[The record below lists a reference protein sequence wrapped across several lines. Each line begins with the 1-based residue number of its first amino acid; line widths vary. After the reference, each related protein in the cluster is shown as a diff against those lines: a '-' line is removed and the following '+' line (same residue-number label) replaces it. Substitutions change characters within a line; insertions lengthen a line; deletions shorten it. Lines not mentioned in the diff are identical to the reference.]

1 MAREPDDP
9 RQDSVA
15 KAAGRESKAS
25 YESYASAQQY
35 RAAESIDVKFEPP
48 QKEQDDTSPS

>member
-1 MAREPDDP
+1 M
-9 RQDSVA
+9 A

-35 RAAESIDVKFEPP
+35 RPAESIDVKFEPP
-48 QKEQDDTSPS
+48 QKEQDDKSPS